1 MPLSLW
7 ETESWAQSVS
17 FTVRGRECS
26 AWKCVADSEVP
37 SLAAEALDVQQALWS
52 SVGRAPEA
60 T

>member
-1 MPLSLW
+1 MPLSLR

-17 FTVRGRECS
+17 FTVRGSWCS
-26 AWKCVADSEVP
+26 ARKGVAGSEVP

-52 SVGRAPEA
+52 SVARAPEA